1 MNIFNRIVVV
11 ILLIF
16 IVVFSIVAGVN
27 KFTNLFIWTD
37 VSNRT
42 IGSIA
47 TLNPYLTA
55 GIFVVLVGICILLL
69 FFEFYRRK
77 IKVAK
82 LSETGTGSDMVTL
95 KALNKRIERSLS
107 KIEYLSN
114 LKVKVEPKKEGIVV
128 NIYTKISRGI
138 NAEKKMTQIREKA
151 SEFVTENIGF
161 NVLKTNLTITGFT
174 AQKEIRTEEKKAIK
188 EKERRS
194 KILPE

>member
-37 VSNRT
+37 ISNRT
-42 IGSIA
+42 IVSIA
-47 TLNPYLTA
+47 TINPYLTA
-55 GIFVVLVGICILLL
+55 GIFLVLVGICILLL

-77 IKVAK
+77 LKVAK
-82 LSETGTGSDMVTL
+82 LSESGTGSDMVTL

-107 KIEYLSN
+107 QIEYVSN
-114 LKVKVEPKKEGIVV
+114 LKVKVGPKKEGIVV
-128 NIYTKISRGI
+128 NVYTKISRGV
-138 NAEKKMTQIREKA
+138 NVEKKMAQIREKA

-174 AQKEIRTEEKKAIK
+174 AQKEIRTEERKTVK
-188 EKERRS
+188 EKERKS